1 MHCRRYKGVVQKK
14 WYRHY
19 FAILASVFQM
29 CGTIVYVFDEGWAGL
44 THLPAT
50 VGVHVCVLAHRF
62 VCLLCVQ
69 CVLQKYKQI

>member
-1 MHCRRYKGVVQKK
+1 MVQKK

-19 FAILASVFQM
+19 YAILASVFQL

-50 VGVHVCVLAHRF
+50 VSVRMYMYVSDFCVCTIF
-62 VCLLCVQ
+62 C
-69 CVLQKYKQI
+69 